1 MMGRENILADFV
13 SDDKLDVIE
22 YCSVI
27 FIDVFEN
34 SDLLLQQRKDEN
46 LKLLRACK
54 VIKKYTEGI

>member
-1 MMGRENILADFV
+1 MIGRENILADFV

-22 YCSVI
+22 YCSVQ

-34 SDLLLQQRKDEN
+34 SDLLLQKRKDEH